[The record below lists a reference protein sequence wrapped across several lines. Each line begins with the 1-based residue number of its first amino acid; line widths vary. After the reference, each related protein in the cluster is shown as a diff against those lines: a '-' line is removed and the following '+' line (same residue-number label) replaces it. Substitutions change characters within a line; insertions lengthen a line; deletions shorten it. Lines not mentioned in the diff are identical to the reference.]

1 MKTPRRARGF
11 TLIEVLLSV
20 ALMSLIV
27 GTIAGGFRL
36 GKRVWE
42 TGRDYEGVQ
51 EVEEAAGA
59 LEAILSRAFPILLNK
74 RDGAPTVAF
83 DGRPDRIRF
92 VTTSDGGAD
101 WGGLAL
107 TEISASGDDIDVRS
121 GVLRQEAWF
130 GGAGGPTRAAT
141 ALRGVATFE
150 LSYFGSPE
158 PNATPAWTK
167 SWVERITA
175 PKLVSVRLTARRNGK
190 LVDASFVVRIRQ
202 NPL

>member
-1 MKTPRRARGF
+1 MKAPRRSRGF
-11 TLIEVLLSV
+11 TLIEALLSI

-36 GKRVWE
+36 GKRVWD

-59 LEAILSRAFPILLNK
+59 LAAILARAFPVQLNR

-83 DGRPDRIRF
+83 EGRPDRIRL

-107 TEISASGDDIDVRS
+107 TEISVSGDDLALRS
-121 GVLRQEAWF
+121 GVLRPEAWF
-130 GGAGGPTRAAT
+130 GGTGGPSRSAI
-141 ALRGVATFE
+141 ALRGLAAFE
-150 LSYFGSPE
+150 LAYFGSPE
-158 PNATPAWTK
+158 PNAPAAWTK
-167 SWVERITA
+167 SWVQRVAA
-175 PKLVSVRLTARRNGK
+175 PKLVSVRLTAKRNGR
-190 LVDASFVVRIRQ
+190 LIDASFIVRLRQ

>member
-1 MKTPRRARGF
+1 MKAPRRSRGF
-11 TLIEVLLSV
+11 TLIEALLSI

-27 GTIAGGFRL
+27 GTISGGFRL
-36 GKRVWE
+36 GKRVWD

-59 LEAILSRAFPILLNK
+59 LAAILARAFPVQLNR

-83 DGRPDRIRF
+83 EGRPDRIRL

-107 TEISASGDDIDVRS
+107 TEISVSGDDLDLRS
-121 GVLRQEAWF
+121 GVLRPEAWF
-130 GGAGGPTRAAT
+130 GGAGPSRSAI
-141 ALRGVATFE
+141 ALRGLADFE
-150 LSYFGSPE
+150 LAYFGSTE
-158 PNATPAWTK
+158 PNAPPAWTK
-167 SWVERITA
+167 SWVERITP
-175 PKLVSVRLTARRNGK
+175 PKLVSVRLTAKRNGR
-190 LVDASFVVRIRQ
+190 LIDASFVVRLRQ

>member
-1 MKTPRRARGF
+1 MKAPRRSRGF
-11 TLIEVLLSV
+11 TLLEALLSI

-59 LEAILSRAFPILLNK
+59 LQTILSRAFPILLDK
-74 RDGAPTVAF
+74 RDGAPSVAF
-83 DGRPDRIRF
+83 EGRPDRIRF

-107 TEISASGDDIDVRS
+107 TEITASGEDIDVRS

-130 GGAGGPTRAAT
+130 GGAGGPTRSAT
-141 ALRGVATFE
+141 ALRGVADFE
-150 LSYFGSPE
+150 LSYFGAAE
-158 PNATPAWTK
+158 PNAAPAWTK
-167 SWVERITA
+167 IWVERVSA

-190 LVDASFVVRIRQ
+190 LVDASFIVRLRQ

>member
-1 MKTPRRARGF
+1 MKAPIRSRGF
-11 TLIEVLLSV
+11 TLIEVLLSI

-27 GTIAGGFRL
+27 GAIAGGFRL

-59 LEAILSRAFPILLNK
+59 LEALLSRAFPIPLTR

-83 DGRPDRIRF
+83 EGRPDRIRL

-107 TEISASGDDIDVRS
+107 TEISLSGDELAVRS

-130 GGAGGPTRAAT
+130 GGAGAPTRATT
-141 ALRGVATFE
+141 ALRGLAIFE
-150 LSYFGSPE
+150 LAYFGAAE
-158 PNATPAWTK
+158 PNAAPSWTN
-167 SWVERITA
+167 SWSERIVA
-175 PKLVSVRLTARRNGK
+175 PRLVSVRLTAKRNGK
-190 LVDASFVVRIRQ
+190 LIDASFVVGIRQ